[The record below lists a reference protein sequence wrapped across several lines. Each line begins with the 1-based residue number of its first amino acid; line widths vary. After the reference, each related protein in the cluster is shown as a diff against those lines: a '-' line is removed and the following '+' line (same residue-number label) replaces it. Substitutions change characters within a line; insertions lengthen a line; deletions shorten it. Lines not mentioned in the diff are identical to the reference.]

1 MLGRGLCLPHHQG
14 FINPKHVLMAPFAP
28 SSLWSHKPK
37 ASISSLLLTS
47 ERGQLWPEDACA
59 SVLMELGIFIPPF
72 LQACLFVL
80 LLGKGSS
87 NTIFQKL
94 EERITLSLQ
103 LCLWPSPLIYLTI
116 NEFSQ
121 GK

>member
-80 LLGKGSS
+80 LLGKGRSKYS
-87 NTIFQKL
+87 
-94 EERITLSLQ
+94 RSWRRGSLSV
-103 LCLWPSPLIYLTI
+103 CSFAFGPPHSFI
-116 NEFSQ
+116 SQ
-121 GK
+121 